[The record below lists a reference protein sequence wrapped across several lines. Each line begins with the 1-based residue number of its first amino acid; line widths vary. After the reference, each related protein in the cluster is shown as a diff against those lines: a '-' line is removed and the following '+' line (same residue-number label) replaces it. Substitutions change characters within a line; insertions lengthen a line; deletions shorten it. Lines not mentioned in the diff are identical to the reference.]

1 MLRELP
7 TRWSTGHRTRRRD
20 VVPLLRRTPF
30 PETVTAGIG
39 LDRLGTSSVV
49 YRLTVFGA
57 GSDAPA
63 AVGRFVHVHVHVH
76 VYVYVDVDRES
87 RHPVSV
93 PAEIGA
99 ALSSL

>member
-39 LDRLGTSSVV
+39 LNKLGTSSVV

-63 AVGRFVHVHVHVH
+63 AVGRFVHVHVHV
-76 VYVYVDVDRES
+76 YVDVDRES

-93 PAEIGA
+93 PAEIRA

>member
-1 MLRELP
+1 M
-7 TRWSTGHRTRRRD
+7 
-20 VVPLLRRTPF
+20 PLLRRTPF

-39 LDRLGTSSVV
+39 LDRLRTSSVV

-63 AVGRFVHVHVHVH
+63 AVGRFVHVR
-76 VYVYVDVDRES
+76 VYVYVDRES
-87 RHPVSV
+87 RHPVSM
-93 PAEIGA
+93 PPEIRA